1 MEGNILQKI
10 KKHGIAGSMKVVG
23 LHAAAVGNRKWFY
36 YYKRHKSID
45 EHLIVMESEGDLS
58 DNAFALYDY
67 MRHNDYLNKYHV
79 AWLVDH
85 VGEARELQRKKPE
98 DFPNTEFVQKVPQK
112 VDKRWA
118 EVLATC
124 KWYIYD
130 HCNLLA
136 SLVKRKEQTVIYLSH
151 GWGYKAVK
159 GGFTTNDLTH
169 YDMITVTGPIPA
181 KGMSEYWQE
190 PEEKAVITGYPRLD
204 YCFQHDAKV
213 LAKINQRWHFDHYKK
228 VIFWMPTFRQSNN
241 ESLSEDYIKNQ
252 TGLPIFENKDS
263 LQKFSDFLKKRN
275 LLLVFKLHHLQADLP
290 VFQSHFDNILLVRDK
305 DLRIMGVQLYQFV
318 SMADA
323 MISDYSSI
331 SIDFLL
337 KDKPL
342 LFTLDD
348 YEEYDRSRG
357 LFPKNAIDYMK
368 GYHIYNQKELEESI
382 SEIAEGIDKYKD
394 DRHAVMK
401 DFHTY
406 TDGDSARR
414 VMDVIGIQTAYNPRI
429 Q

>member
-10 KKHGIAGSMKVVG
+10 KEHGIAGSMKVVEF
-23 LHAAAVGNRKWFY
+23 HAATAFNNKWFY
-36 YYKRHKSID
+36 YYKKHRPMD

-67 MRHNDYLNKYHV
+67 MRHNNYLKKYHV

-85 VGEARELQRKKPE
+85 VDEARALQQRRPE
-98 DFPNTEFVQKVPQK
+98 DFPNTEFVQKVPKK
-112 VDKRWA
+112 VNRRWA

-136 SLVKRKEQTVIYLSH
+136 PLVKRKEQKVIYLSH
-151 GWGYKAVK
+151 GWGYKAAK
-159 GGFTTNDLTH
+159 GGCTANDRTH

-204 YCFQHDAKV
+204 YFFQSNISERKKV
-213 LAKINQRWHFDHYKK
+213 NRRWHFDQYKR
-228 VIFWMPTFRQSNN
+228 VIFWMPTFRKSNN
-241 ESLSEDYIKNQ
+241 ETLSEDYIENQ
-252 TGLPIFENKDS
+252 TGLPIFETKNS
-263 LQKFSDFLKKRN
+263 LQQFSRFLKARN
-275 LLLVFKLHHLQADLP
+275 VLLVFKLHHLQAELP
-290 VFQSHFDNILLVRDK
+290 VFQSHFDNILLVRDV
-305 DLRIMGVQLYQFV
+305 DLLDMGVQLYQFI

-331 SIDFLL
+331 SIDFML
-337 KDKPL
+337 KDKPII
-342 LFTLDD
+342 FTLDD
-348 YEEYDRSRG
+348 YKEYDKSRG

-368 GYHIYNQKELEESI
+368 GYHVYNQKELEESI
-382 SEIAEGIDKYKD
+382 AEIIDGVDKYKEE
-394 DRHAVMK
+394 RHAVLK
-401 DFHTY
+401 DYHKF
-406 TDGDSARR
+406 TDGNSARR
-414 VMDVIGIQTAYNPRI
+414 VMDAVELL
-429 Q
+429 

>member
-1 MEGNILQKI
+1 MDGKSFLVKLKEHGFSGTAKSVYMRGVSAINKAAYYAYQK
-10 KKHGIAGSMKVVG
+10 KYPVDD
-23 LHAAAVGNRKWFY
+23 R
-36 YYKRHKSID
+36 
-45 EHLIVMESEGDLS
+45 LIVMESEGDLS
-58 DNAFALYDY
+58 DNAYALYDY
-67 MRHNDYLNKYHV
+67 MRANGYLKKYHV
-79 AWLVDH
+79 VWLVDNIE
-85 VGEARELQRKKPE
+85 GAKKRKE
-98 DFPNTEFVQKVPQK
+98 RFPNTIFVQKRPIRLNK
-112 VDKRWA
+112 KWA

-136 SLVKRKEQTVIYLSH
+136 PLVKREEQMVVYLSH
-151 GWGYKAVK
+151 GWGYKAAK

-204 YCFQHDAKV
+204 YFFHPDTSV
-213 LAKINQRWHFDHYKK
+213 LDKINKKWHFDQYHK

-252 TGLPIFENKDS
+252 TGLPIFETRDS
-263 LQKFSDFLKKRN
+263 LLEFSDFLKEKN
-275 LLLVFKLHHLQADLP
+275 LILVFKLHHLQAALP
-290 VFQSHFDNILLVRDK
+290 VFQSHFDNILLVRDEE
-305 DLRIMGVQLYQFV
+305 LHNLGVQLYQFI

-337 KDKPL
+337 KDKPIV
-342 LFTLDD
+342 FTLDD
-348 YEEYDRSRG
+348 YKEYDKSRG

-368 GYHIYNQKELEESI
+368 GYHVYNQKELEESI
-382 SEIAEGIDKYKD
+382 SEIAEEVDTYKD
-394 DRHAVMK
+394 DRDAIMK
-401 DFHTY
+401 DYHTY
-406 TDGDSARR
+406 TDGYSAMR
-414 VMDVIGIQTAYNPRI
+414 VLNAIGVK
-429 Q
+429 

>member
-1 MEGNILQKI
+1 MRGNILQKI
-10 KKHGIAGSMKVVG
+10 KKHGIVGSMKVVSFR
-23 LHAAAVGNRKWFY
+23 LAVVINNKWFY
-36 YYKRHKSID
+36 YFKRHRPMD

-58 DNAFALYDY
+58 DNAFALYNY
-67 MRHNDYLNKYHV
+67 MRHNDYLEKYHV

-85 VGEARELQRKKPE
+85 VGEARTLQQKNPE
-98 DFPNTEFVQKVPQK
+98 DFPNTEFVQKVPRK
-112 VDKRWA
+112 IDKRWG
-118 EVLATC
+118 EVLSTC

-136 SLVKRKEQTVIYLSH
+136 PLLKRKGQKVIYLSH
-151 GWGYKAVK
+151 GWGYKAAK

-190 PEEKAVITGYPRLD
+190 PEKKAVITGYPRLD
-204 YCFQHDAKV
+204 YFFWSNANV
-213 LAKINQRWHFDHYKK
+213 REKINQKWHFDHYKK

-252 TGLPIFENKDS
+252 TGLPIFETRDS
-263 LQKFSDFLKKRN
+263 LQEFSNFLKKRN

-290 VFQSHFDNILLVRDK
+290 VFKSHFDNILLVRDENLH
-305 DLRIMGVQLYQFV
+305 DIGVQLYQFI

-337 KDKPL
+337 KDRPIV
-342 LFTLDD
+342 FTLDD
-348 YEEYDRSRG
+348 YEEYEKSRG
-357 LFPKNAIDYMK
+357 VFPKNAIDYMK
-368 GYHIYNQKELEESI
+368 GYHVYNQKELEESI
-382 SEIAEGIDKYKD
+382 SEIADRIDKYKD
-394 DRHAVMK
+394 ARNAVMK
-401 DFHTY
+401 DYHTY
-406 TDGDSARR
+406 TDGNSAKR
-414 VMDVIGIQTAYNPRI
+414 VLDIIGIKKCRGA
-429 Q
+429 